1 MDSDSQGVQEL
12 VAVVDATKDSLWK
25 HLCPAQDIKVFL
37 QSTTKLQIQ
46 TTVQHDLLAGLD
58 RLRKSCNQQN
68 DQRIRNLVKFAFN
81 CCSNTASD
89 RRRERQLSFRRLDHS
104 SLILCGLAYT
114 VKEIEHMEGQCFAF
128 LIDNVASFT
137 ELHGLSTHL
146 CRENIAKVVGSCIAV
161 KTDDPAAYKAFI
173 QSYSNAWF
181 CSPRAANSDF
191 PAQVKED
198 SEPERQSESD
208 GNYPSNNIAY
218 VAGNSNISAQEGPY
232 SEAIQQGP
240 DVSRLGAG
248 CITSQTSNASEAA
261 EESRNAMGALY
272 RYTEAAKDTLD
283 VLGPNLS
290 AAIHNSR
297 QWQLEEE
304 QRMSRTHCVSMA
316 IPEDPQQDVLISIWV
331 GQEMGFRISEDLGL
345 QFDSKLTGSGS
356 S

>member
-25 HLCPAQDIKVFL
+25 QLCPAQDIKVFL

-89 RRRERQLSFRRLDHS
+89 RRRERQLSLRRLDHS

-114 VKEIEHMEGQCFAF
+114 VKEMEHMEGQCFAF

-181 CSPRAANSDF
+181 CSPRADNSDF
-191 PAQVKED
+191 PAQ
-198 SEPERQSESD
+198 
-208 GNYPSNNIAY
+208 G
-218 VAGNSNISAQEGPY
+218 GPH

-345 QFDSKLTGSGS
+345 QFDSKLTGSGPS
-356 S
+356 